1 MLKTTFAV
9 YRVWLH
15 AE

>member
-9 YRVWLH
+9 YRVWIH